1 MNTRRT
7 SRPARWLLAALVA
20 LVTAALAYLLVGAT
34 DSALTVWAKLQDA
47 PQPVR
52 IGFLVLL
59 GALGLVAGW
68 IVLRL
73 LNPGPARTPVAE
85 PIVRER
91 VEARAAA
98 LPEHDPLA
106 GEIRRE
112 LADSD
117 ARRHSQRLYVALFG
131 DISAGKSSLM
141 AALSGTATRTDVIGG
156 TTRDIAHADVDA
168 GDGLV
173 LDLADVPG
181 SNEVDGAQWQALA
194 HAEAARAHALV
205 YVTDGEP
212 TRAQDAELRAI
223 GRFGKPLLLAL
234 NKADRYRS
242 DELAQLLERLRQRY
256 ADISMRVLP
265 VQAGGSERL
274 RLADGSQTERAR
286 QPQVAALLDAL
297 RAIAAR
303 GADSFEPAREQS
315 VLAAVDQRLGA
326 REAELRTQRSAEV
339 VRKYTR
345 RAVIG
350 ALAAVA
356 PGTDLIIQGALGTAM
371 VKELANVHGLRMRDV
386 DIDGLIDNA
395 GSLVRTT
402 TSVTLAIAGN
412 ALKAFPGLGTV
423 GGGLVHAVAYGLV
436 FDSLGR
442 AVAATLSQAR
452 SLDRQATLDAFEAQL
467 QRPSRERLGIILDIA
482 REALDERRGDTRN
495 GADAP

>member
-1 MNTRRT
+1 MSHDRK
-7 SRPARWLLAALVA
+7 SRPARWALALLVA
-20 LVTAALAYLLVGAT
+20 LAAAALAYLLVGAT
-34 DSALTVWAKLQDA
+34 DSALTVWAKLRDA
-47 PQPVR
+47 PQWLR
-52 IGFLVLL
+52 IAFLALL
-59 GALGLVAGW
+59 GLLGLAAGGVVW
-68 IVLRL
+68 RL
-73 LNPGPARTPVAE
+73 LNPGAARKPVAE

-91 VEARAAA
+91 IEQRAAA
-98 LPEHDPLA
+98 LPEHDPVA
-106 GEIRRE
+106 GEVRRE

-117 ARRHSQRLYVALFG
+117 ARRASQRLYVALFG

-141 AALSGTATRTDVIGG
+141 TALSGVAARSDVVGG
-156 TTRDIAHADVDA
+156 TTRDVAHAEVDA
-168 GDGLV
+168 GDGLA

-181 SNEVDGAQWQALA
+181 SNEVDGEQWQALA

-205 YVTDGEP
+205 YVADGEP
-212 TRAQDAELRAI
+212 TRAQDRELRAI

-242 DELAQLLERLRQRY
+242 GELSELLDLLRRRY
-256 ADISMRVLP
+256 ADVAMRVLP
-265 VQAGGSERL
+265 VQAGGTELL
-274 RLADGSQTERAR
+274 RLPDGSQAERER
-286 QPQVAALLDAL
+286 TRDVAGLLDAL

-303 GADSFEPAREQS
+303 GTDAFEPAREQA
-315 VLAAVDQRLGA
+315 VLASADRRLDA
-326 REAELRTQRSAEV
+326 REAELRRERSAGV

-356 PGTDLIIQGALGTAM
+356 PGTDLVIQGALGTAM
-371 VKELANVHGLRMRDV
+371 VRELATVHGLRMRDV

-402 TSVTLAIAGN
+402 ASVTLAIAGN

-442 AVAATLSQAR
+442 AVSATLAQAR
-452 SLDRQATLDAFEAQL
+452 TLDRQATLDAFEQEL
-467 QRPSRERLGIILDIA
+467 KRPSRERLAVVLDIA
-482 REALDERRGDTRN
+482 REALDERRTPPPP
-495 GADAP
+495 GAGAP